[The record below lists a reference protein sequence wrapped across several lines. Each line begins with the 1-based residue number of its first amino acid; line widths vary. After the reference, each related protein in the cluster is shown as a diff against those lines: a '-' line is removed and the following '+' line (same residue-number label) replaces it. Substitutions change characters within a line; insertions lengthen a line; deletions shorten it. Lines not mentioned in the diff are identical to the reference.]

1 MSFLFKSKDLKEGIK
16 MKKALKK
23 PKIIIQKIES
33 AVAQYETC
41 SCSADPGEG
50 CKQCSPND

>member
-1 MSFLFKSKDLKEGIK
+1 MSFLFKSKDLKGGIK